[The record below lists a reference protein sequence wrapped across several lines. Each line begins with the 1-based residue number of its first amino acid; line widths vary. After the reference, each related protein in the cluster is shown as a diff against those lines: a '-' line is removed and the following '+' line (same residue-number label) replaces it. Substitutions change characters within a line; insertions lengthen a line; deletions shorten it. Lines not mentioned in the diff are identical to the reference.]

1 MENKFPNNTEDKEF
15 IGYNALI
22 FGENLEDNRRRLGLT
37 QYQLS
42 ELLNK
47 NYNISLSAKM
57 ISTYECGNSKSVI
70 GADKAIA
77 LADIFEI
84 KVEALLGIVPNIDK
98 NVIASGYGLT
108 NKTAEKL
115 EEFKR
120 LSKKTQPLFPTDKK
134 DIDTINNQFITNYL
148 IGNTKVIENTTDKVK
163 EIFIEIRKKEDIRIS
178 LEKELKDTQE
188 KLKNEIDN
196 EKAIIWKNKIK
207 EIKKRIIEFNKELEK
222 FTKYQEFEL
231 NQYFNEQLERL
242 LKILQ
247 KEITL

>member
-1 MENKFPNNTEDKEF
+1 MEKKFPNNTEDKEF